1 MPDIKEH
8 RVRETALGIIF
19 FLFILCFV
27 AIIIEETFLGGRKK
41 RKLLRE
47 AREKEQSMLHQ

>member
-1 MPDIKEH
+1 VGKES
-8 RVRETALGIIF
+8 VLRETVLGIIF
-19 FLFILCFV
+19 LLFMLCFI

-47 AREKEQSMLHQ
+47 ARAKQQSASN